1 MIGEITKNVK
11 EKMMNIARNL
21 HDYLTKPQQKY
32 ILEMISGCFATC
44 SLNLSAIS
52 GYLYVTILKI
62 LRQMKYRQMKYKKG
76 SLRYLKLLIK
86 VCSVSKFAN
95 IL

>member
-32 ILEMISGCFATC
+32 IL
-44 SLNLSAIS
+44 
-52 GYLYVTILKI
+52 
-62 LRQMKYRQMKYKKG
+62 
-76 SLRYLKLLIK
+76 
-86 VCSVSKFAN
+86 
-95 IL
+95 